1 MKERVPFIATPYIS
15 VRLTDG
21 GGDSTLT
28 EIEQMY
34 REYFPTSLFSYFFL
48 NDLNTFLYKS
58 DRNFGWIFASA
69 SLLAVFVA
77 CLGLWIVTLFS
88 TLSRLKEVGIRK
100 VLGANKRSLFFILT
114 KELMLLTVLASAIGI
129 PVSAVLM
136 NGWLETYAFHVS
148 LPWWIYAT
156 AFVLL
161 MLIAFLT
168 VFQQV
173 WRIICLKPMCILK
186 YE

>member
-1 MKERVPFIATPYIS
+1 MLSGTSGFS
-15 VRLTDG
+15 G
-21 GGDSTLT
+21 FTLM

-34 REYFPTSLFSYFFL
+34 HEYFPTSLFSYFFL
-48 NDLNTFLYKS
+48 SDLNTFLYKS

-69 SLLAVFVA
+69 SLIAIFVA

-100 VLGANKRSLFFILT
+100 VLGANKSSLFFILT
-114 KELMLLTVLASAIGI
+114 KELMLLTILASAIGI

-136 NGWLETYAFHVS
+136 NGWLETYAFHIS
-148 LPWWIYAT
+148 LPWWIYAVVF
-156 AFVLL
+156 ALL

-173 WRIICLKPMCILK
+173 WRIICLKPMSILK

>member
-1 MKERVPFIATPYIS
+1 MRNNAAYLPENPIVYI
-15 VRLTDG
+15 
-21 GGDSTLT
+21 
-28 EIEQMY
+28 I
-34 REYFPTSLFSYFFL
+34 FPESIH
-48 NDLNTFLYKS
+48 N
-58 DRNFGWIFASA
+58 RASF
-69 SLLAVFVA
+69 VIFVA

-100 VLGANKRSLFFILT
+100 VLGANKSSLFFILT
-114 KELMLLTVLASAIGI
+114 KELMLLTILASAIGI

-136 NGWLETYAFHVS
+136 NGWLETYAFHIS
-148 LPWWIYAT
+148 LPWWIYAVVF
-156 AFVLL
+156 ALL

-173 WRIICLKPMCILK
+173 WRIICLKPMSILK